1 MTFAEAAEAVLADTR
16 RAMTAD
22 EIWVEIERR
31 GSVETAGKTPA
42 ATLYTE
48 MMRKSAN
55 WRGDDDDRPPLFY
68 RNGHGAF
75 GRWADL
81 APEQRKAIVASADAP
96 SPTMVWRE
104 LHDKVK
110 DEPSW
115 RERISSLAAKRAKAG
130 AEIAAWIR
138 KYLDQAVTLE
148 ALRAEFDQRTRT
160 DWGCFGFGG
169 TGFAMMLN
177 MVTKTVA
184 AHPGFEPVVRTA
196 MTVPRDDDAARAN
209 LRALASAL
217 QALRETGN
225 KRRLPHP
232 NRVPQLFSALW
243 QVQAPEAWPTYY
255 KSARDALDE
264 TDVVAPSEDP
274 IESYLAFRTPYKQ
287 LASELG
293 VSMLEFEQL
302 CRLQQEAGD
311 DPDAEEEAEAGDVA
325 AWLFQCRPDSYDLR
339 GAVEQLSELTWMI
352 RTHRKRIHDGDTV
365 YLWESGPDAA
375 LIARG
380 TITSEPAPLSEDS
393 SQRRFYRDPTAA
405 DGEALRVWLHVD
417 RVVRPPLTRRQIVAA
432 PELADVQVFRSA
444 QGTNFRL
451 DAGVAAALEV
461 LIAQQDRAPERRYWK
476 ISPGTDAEKWP
487 TMERESVIAVS
498 WNKQSVGDLRGF
510 ATKSE
515 LEQRF
520 ATMYPELSERK
531 RRSRVEQLWTFREI
545 AVGDVIVA
553 NRGFSKVV
561 GEGIVTGGY
570 FYRPDHPSPHARPVR
585 WERTDEREVENQG
598 PRWRSTVV
606 PLTAEQ
612 YDALFDEEP
621 EPPPPPPPPP
631 EPQPG
636 RGPGPSAALPYT
648 LQDAL
653 KQVFLSH
660 ADLARLVDLLKYK
673 KNLVLQGPPGVG
685 KTFVAAELAYVLLG
699 SKDDSRIKRVQFHQ
713 SYAYEDFV
721 RGYRP
726 AGGGFEYRDGPMFA
740 FCEQA
745 RRDDRPHVMIID
757 EINRG
762 NLSKILGEL
771 MLLIEP
777 DKREPRWQVELA
789 YAKPGELPFWVPP
802 NVYIIGT
809 MNTADRSIALVDY
822 ALRRRFVFATVPP
835 AFGLGGFEQFL
846 EDKGV
851 AAALRTK
858 IVTRIAEL
866 NAAIEKDTRNLGRGY
881 VIGHSYFC
889 QPDPEGAYDATW
901 YERIVKF
908 EIEPLLDEYWAESP
922 DKAKA
927 AVTALLGP

>member
-1 MTFAEAAEAVLADTR
+1 MTFVEAAEAVLADTR
-16 RAMTAD
+16 RAMTAI
-22 EIWVEIERR
+22 ELWAEIERR
-31 GSVETAGKTPA
+31 GLVETAGKTPA
-42 ATLYTE
+42 ATLYTAL
-48 MMRKSAN
+48 MRRSAN
-55 WRGDDDDRPPLFY
+55 WREEDDDRPPLFY
-68 RNGHGAF
+68 RNGNGAF
-75 GRWADL
+75 GRWSDL
-81 APEQRKAIVASADAP
+81 APDQRKAIVASADAP
-96 SPTMVWRE
+96 SPTILWRE

-110 DEPSW
+110 DDPAW
-115 RERISSLAAKRAKAG
+115 RDRISTLAAKRAKAG
-130 AEIAAWIR
+130 AEIVGWIR
-138 KYLDQAVTLE
+138 KYREQAVTLE
-148 ALRAEFDQRTRT
+148 AFRAQFDQRTRT
-160 DWGCFGFGG
+160 DWDCFGFGG
-169 TGFAMMLN
+169 TGFAMVLN

-184 AHPGFEPVVRTA
+184 AHPSFESVVRLA
-196 MTVPRDDDAARAN
+196 MTAPRDEQAARAA
-209 LRALASAL
+209 LRGLADALHT
-217 QALRETGN
+217 LRETGN
-225 KRRLPHP
+225 KQRLPHP
-232 NRVPQLFSALW
+232 NRIPQLFSALW
-243 QVQAPEAWPTYY
+243 QVQAPETWPTYY

-264 TDVVAPSEDP
+264 TDVIAPSEDP
-274 IESYLAFRTPYKQ
+274 IESYLAFRGPYQQ
-287 LASELG
+287 LATELG
-293 VSMLEFEQL
+293 IPILELEQL
-302 CRLQQEAGD
+302 CRLQQTAADGAD
-311 DPDAEEEAEAGDVA
+311 SDVDTDGNVA

-339 GAVEQLSELTWMI
+339 SAAQELTDLMWAI
-352 RTHRKRIHDGDTV
+352 RTHRRRIHKGDLV

-375 LIARG
+375 LIAVG
-380 TITSEPAPLSEDS
+380 TVTSEPTVLPENLAE
-393 SQRRFYRDPTAA
+393 RRFYVTPAVAA
-405 DGEALRVWLHVD
+405 GEELRVWLHLD
-417 RVVRPPLTRRQIVAA
+417 RVLRPPLTRRQILAA
-432 PELADVQVFRSA
+432 PELADAQVFRSA
-444 QGTNFRL
+444 QGTNFKL
-451 DAGVAAALEV
+451 ASSVVEAIEAL
-461 LIAQQDRAPERRYWK
+461 LAQHARAPERRYWK
-476 ISPGTDAEKWP
+476 IAPGSDAHKWP
-487 TMERESVIAVS
+487 AMERESVIAVS
-498 WNKQSVGDLRGF
+498 WDKHDVGDLRSF
-510 ATKSE
+510 ASKGE

-520 ATMYPELSERK
+520 ASMYPELSERK
-531 RRSRVEQLWTFREI
+531 RRSRIDQLWTFREI
-545 AVGDVIVA
+545 AIGDVIIA

-570 FYRPDHPSPHARPVR
+570 FYRPDNPSPHARPVR
-585 WERTDEREVENQG
+585 WERTDMREVEDQG

-612 YDALFDEEP
+612 YDSLFDDDDVVP
-621 EPPPPPPPPP
+621 EVSPKPP
-631 EPQPG
+631 QG
-636 RGPGPSAALPYT
+636 SGSSPSPAPPYT

-660 ADLARLVDLLKYK
+660 AELARLVELLQYK

-685 KTFVAAELAYVLLG
+685 KSFVAAELAYVLLG

-726 AGGGFEYRDGPMFA
+726 VDGGFAYRDGPMFT

-777 DKREPRWQVELA
+777 DKREPRWHVELA
-789 YAKPGELPFWVPP
+789 YAKPGEPPFWVPP

-822 ALRRRFVFATVPP
+822 ALRRRFVFAPVPP

-846 EDKGV
+846 EGKGV

-858 IVTRIAEL
+858 IVTRISEL

-889 QPDPEGAYDATW
+889 QPDPREVYDEAW

-922 DKAKA
+922 EKVKS
-927 AVTALLGP
+927 AVAALLGP

>member
-1 MTFAEAAEAVLADTR
+1 MTFADAAEAVLADTR

-22 EIWVEIERR
+22 EIWAEIERR
-31 GSVETAGKTPA
+31 GLVETTGKTPA
-42 ATLYTE
+42 ATLYTD

-55 WRGDDDDRPPLFY
+55 WREDDDDRAPRFY
-68 RNGHGAF
+68 RNGKGLF
-75 GRWADL
+75 GRWGDL
-81 APEQRKAIVASADAP
+81 APEQRKAIVASTDVP

-104 LHDKVK
+104 LYDKVK
-110 DEPSW
+110 DAPSW
-115 RERISSLAAKRAKAG
+115 RERISSLAAKRAQAG

-138 KYLDQAVTLE
+138 KYLDQAITLE
-148 ALRAEFDQRTRT
+148 ALRAQFDQRTRT
-160 DWGCFGFGG
+160 DWDCFGFSG

-177 MVTKTVA
+177 MIAKTVVT
-184 AHPGFEPVVRTA
+184 HPAFDRVVRAA
-196 MTVPRDDDAARAN
+196 MTVPRDDDAARTN
-209 LRALASAL
+209 LRALAGAL
-217 QALRETGN
+217 HAFRETGD

-243 QVQAPEAWPTYY
+243 HVQAPDVWPTYY

-264 TDVVAPSEDP
+264 TEVIAASEDP
-274 IESYLAFRTPYKQ
+274 IESYLAFRVPYKQ

-293 VSMLEFEQL
+293 ISMLEFEQL
-302 CRLQQEAGD
+302 CRVQQETGD
-311 DPDAEEEAEAGDVA
+311 GPEAEEDVGTGDGA
-325 AWLFQCRPDSYDLR
+325 AWLFQSRPDIYDLR
-339 GAVEQLSELTWMI
+339 GAVARLSELTWLI
-352 RTHRKRIHDGDTV
+352 RKHSKRIHRGDTA

-375 LIARG
+375 LIAIG
-380 TITSEPAPLSEDS
+380 TITSDPAMLAH
-393 SQRRFYRDPTAA
+393 DPAERPFHVA
-405 DGEALRVWLHVD
+405 PSVAEGEALRVRVHID
-417 RVVRPPLTRRQIVAA
+417 RVVNPPLTRRQIVAA

-451 DAGVAAALEV
+451 EPGVVEAIAA
-461 LIAQQDRAPERRYWK
+461 LIAQQARPPEPHYWK
-476 ISPGTDAEKWP
+476 IAPGTDAEEWP

-498 WNKQSVGDLRGF
+498 WNQQSVGDLRDF
-510 ATKSE
+510 ATKSD

-520 ATMYPELSERK
+520 ATQYPELSERK
-531 RRSRVEQLWTFREI
+531 RRSRVEQLWSFREI

-553 NRGFSKVV
+553 NRGYSKVV
-561 GEGIVTGGY
+561 GEGLVTGGY
-570 FYRPDHPSPHARPVR
+570 FYRPDHPFPHARPVR

-598 PRWRSTVV
+598 PRWRPTVV

-612 YDALFDEEP
+612 YEDLFDDDPAALPP
-621 EPPPPPPPPP
+621 EPPPATVPGPPPLP
-631 EPQPG
+631 
-636 RGPGPSAALPYT
+636 PYT

-653 KQVFLSH
+653 KQVFLSN
-660 ADLARLVDLLKYK
+660 ADLTRLVELLKYK

-789 YAKPGELPFWVPP
+789 YAKPGERPFWVPP

-822 ALRRRFVFATVPP
+822 ALRRRFVFATVPA

-858 IVTRIAEL
+858 LVARITEL
-866 NAAIEKDTRNLGRGY
+866 NMAIEKDTRNLGRGY

-889 QPDPEGAYDATW
+889 QPDPEGTYDTTW

-922 DKAKA
+922 DKVKA
-927 AVTALLGP
+927 AVAALLGP